1 MKSNGKLTKIYN
13 LRGKLNFPI
22 PEDGIDTSDATA
34 VVEDIKQGKTV
45 YARGQKLTG
54 TMPNRGSVT
63 ISPNTVSQ
71 EHDSGYYDSIKVN
84 AVTNEIDANIKS
96 ENIKDGISILG
107 VEGNLVEL
115 NGQTITVAPST
126 TEKVINP
133 EEGYNGITQVT
144 VEAVT
149 NNIDINIKQ
158 ENIKKDVSI
167 LGITGTLEEGVDTS
181 DANAAAANI
190 EINKT
195 AYVNGQ
201 KITGNIPL
209 NNTTLIVDNAEISL
223 DDENNKLE
231 MNSTNSTKQIIDNNV
246 NMKFNANY
254 SDVATTI
261 GLTPDKIKRGETI
274 LNVAGNVQEGID
286 TSNAN
291 ALASDLAEG
300 KTAYVNGLQ
309 ITGTLHEDNGTLT
322 QQAEEVT
329 ISEGDILQFKQV
341 PIEDDFI
348 ARAGYSKILWA
359 RPENVTSTIGLTA
372 NKLVSGNTILGVE
385 GTHICPPGLDTSDAN
400 AVETDILSGK
410 TAYVDGSKITGTITS
425 KEAQT
430 YIPSSSEQIIDA
442 GQYLSGTQTI
452 SAVPTEEKTITPSA
466 LNQEI
471 MPTENKFLSKVIVSG
486 DADLTAEN
494 VKSGVTIF
502 GVEGSYTSDA
512 NAIASDI
519 LTGKTAYVNGQL
531 VGGTISNMSD
541 KTYYI
546 YNSDQVSTKQH
557 EFAGETD
564 WITFNPNELARQN
577 SGFIADRA
585 LVDEKTFNQSIN
597 VGYNAIAGK
606 IGLTASK
613 IVQGNTILGIEGT
626 ATTGIDTSDATATA
640 DDIVVNKTAY
650 ANGQKITGTIPTAT
664 TITEDGSV
672 QLESDGRFRASATVP
687 NDIYLHSDITPRM
700 IWLNLTKSQVA
711 ETIGLTANKI
721 VSGNTILDIAGTA
734 SIGVTPDTTIQNGE
748 YGLETATSGELDND
762 IGIKLFTNANTQ
774 SKLYENGSIVE
785 VHITNELLA
794 QILGITADKIKSGE
808 TICGIEGTYTG
819 DVESV

>member
-1 MKSNGKLTKIYN
+1 MKSNGKITKIYN

-84 AVTNEIDANIKS
+84 AVTNEIDTNIKS
-96 ENIKDGISILG
+96 ENIK
-107 VEGNLVEL
+107 
-115 NGQTITVAPST
+115 
-126 TEKVINP
+126 K
-133 EEGYNGITQVT
+133 
-144 VEAVT
+144 
-149 NNIDINIKQ
+149 DI
-158 ENIKKDVSI
+158 SI

-181 DANAAAANI
+181 DADAAAANI

-195 AYVNGQ
+195 AYVDGE
-201 KITGNIPL
+201 KITGNLPL
-209 NNTTLIVDNAEISL
+209 NNTTLVVDNAEISL
-223 DDENNKLE
+223 DGENNKLE

-274 LNVAGNVQEGID
+274 LNIAGNVQEGI
-286 TSNAN
+286 
-291 ALASDLAEG
+291 
-300 KTAYVNGLQ
+300 
-309 ITGTLHEDNGTLT
+309 
-322 QQAEEVT
+322 
-329 ISEGDILQFKQV
+329 
-341 PIEDDFI
+341 
-348 ARAGYSKILWA
+348 
-359 RPENVTSTIGLTA
+359 
-372 NKLVSGNTILGVE
+372 
-385 GTHICPPGLDTSDAN
+385 DTSDAN

-410 TAYVDGSKITGTITS
+410 TAYVDGNKITGTITS

-442 GQYLSGTQTI
+442 GQYLSGVQTI
-452 SAVPTEEKTITPSA
+452 SAVPTEEKTITPSTSS
-466 LNQEI
+466 QEI
-471 MPTENKFLSKVIVSG
+471 TPTENKFLSKVTVSG
-486 DADLTAEN
+486 DVNLTTEN

-512 NAIASDI
+512 NAMAEDIAMN
-519 LTGKTAYVNGQL
+519 KTAYINGQKIT
-531 VGGTISNMSD
+531 GTLPLFPNSRTFTVDNAGVADNTEDSELEFTTINTAKQILDSNLNMKFSASYSD
-541 KTYYI
+541 IVT
-546 YNSDQVSTKQH
+546 
-557 EFAGETD
+557 A
-564 WITFNPNELARQN
+564 
-577 SGFIADRA
+577 
-585 LVDEKTFNQSIN
+585 
-597 VGYNAIAGK
+597 
-606 IGLTASK
+606 IGLTADKLIS
-613 IVQGNTILGIEGT
+613 GNTILGIEGM
-626 ATTGIDTSDATATA
+626 ATTGINTSDATATP

-711 ETIGLTANKI
+711 ETIGLTADKI
-721 VSGNTILDIAGTA
+721 VSGNTILDVAGTA
-734 SIGVTPDTTIQNGE
+734 SIGITPDTTIQNGE

-762 IGIKLFTNANTQ
+762 IGIKLFTNENTQ

>member
-1 MKSNGKLTKIYN
+1 MKSNGKITKIYN

-22 PEDGIDTSDATA
+22 PEDGVDTSDATA

-149 NNIDINIKQ
+149 NNIDTNIKQ

-209 NNTTLIVDNAEISL
+209 NNTTLVVDNAEISL
-223 DDENNKLE
+223 DGENNKLE

-286 TSNAN
+286 TS
-291 ALASDLAEG
+291 
-300 KTAYVNGLQ
+300 
-309 ITGTLHEDNGTLT
+309 
-322 QQAEEVT
+322 
-329 ISEGDILQFKQV
+329 
-341 PIEDDFI
+341 
-348 ARAGYSKILWA
+348 
-359 RPENVTSTIGLTA
+359 
-372 NKLVSGNTILGVE
+372 
-385 GTHICPPGLDTSDAN
+385 DAN

-410 TAYVDGSKITGTITS
+410 TAYVDGNKITGTITS

-466 LNQEI
+466 LSQEI
-471 MPTENKFLSKVIVSG
+471 TPTENKFLSKVTVSG

-531 VGGTISNMSD
+531 VEGTISNMSD

-711 ETIGLTANKI
+711 ETIGLTADKI
-721 VSGNTILDIAGTA
+721 VSGNTILDVAGTA
-734 SIGVTPDTTIQNGE
+734 SIGITPDTTIQNGE

>member
-1 MKSNGKLTKIYN
+1 MKSNGKITKIYN

-84 AVTNEIDANIKS
+84 AVTNEIDTNIKS
-96 ENIKDGISILG
+96 ENIK
-107 VEGNLVEL
+107 
-115 NGQTITVAPST
+115 
-126 TEKVINP
+126 K
-133 EEGYNGITQVT
+133 
-144 VEAVT
+144 
-149 NNIDINIKQ
+149 DI
-158 ENIKKDVSI
+158 SI
-167 LGITGTLEEGVDTS
+167 LGITGILEEGVDTS
-181 DANAAAANI
+181 DADAAAANI

-195 AYVNGQ
+195 AYVDGE
-201 KITGNIPL
+201 KMTGNLPL
-209 NNTTLIVDNAEISL
+209 NNTTLVVDNVTVSL
-223 DDENNKLE
+223 DDRNNKLE
-231 MNSTNSTKQIIDNNV
+231 MNSTNLTKQIIDNNV

-309 ITGTLHEDNGTLT
+309 ITGTLHEDNGALT

-329 ISEGDILQFKQV
+329 INEGDILQFKQIPV
-341 PIEDDFI
+341 EDDFI
-348 ARAGYSKILWA
+348 ARAGYSKTLWA
-359 RPENVTSTIGLTA
+359 RPENVTPIIGLTA
-372 NKLVSGNTILGVE
+372 DKLVSGNTVLGVE
-385 GTHICPPGLDTSDAN
+385 GTHVCPPGLDTSDAN
-400 AVETDILSGK
+400 AIETDILSGK
-410 TAYVDGSKITGTITS
+410 TAYVNGNKIIGTITL

-430 YIPSSSEQIIDA
+430 YIPSSSEQVINA
-442 GQYLSGTQTI
+442 GQYLSGAQTI
-452 SAVPTEEKTITPSA
+452 SPVPTEEKTITPSA
-466 LNQEI
+466 SAQEI
-471 MPTENKFLSKVIVSG
+471 MPTESKFLSKVTVSG
-486 DADLTAEN
+486 DANLTAEN
-494 VKSGVTIF
+494 IKSGVTIF
-502 GVEGSYTSDA
+502 GIEGSYTSDA
-512 NAIASDI
+512 NAMAEDIAMN
-519 LTGKTAYVNGQL
+519 KTAYINGQKIT
-531 VGGTISNMSD
+531 GTLPLFPNSRTFTVDNAGVADNIEDSELEFTTINTAKQILDSNLNMKFSAPYSD
-541 KTYYI
+541 IVT
-546 YNSDQVSTKQH
+546 
-557 EFAGETD
+557 A
-564 WITFNPNELARQN
+564 
-577 SGFIADRA
+577 
-585 LVDEKTFNQSIN
+585 
-597 VGYNAIAGK
+597 
-606 IGLTASK
+606 IGLTADKLIS
-613 IVQGNTILGIEGT
+613 GNTILGIEGA

-711 ETIGLTANKI
+711 ETIGLTADKI
-721 VSGNTILDIAGTA
+721 VSGNTILDVVGTA
-734 SIGVTPDTTIQNGE
+734 PITGTDTSDATASANDIRFGESAYVNGE
-748 YGLETATSGELDND
+748 KIEGSLSTIFNLGYQVDSVVWTDETEQNQLKLDIPVNNSGIVNAGSSKIAVILRYDKLAEEIGLTAEKIKAGET
-762 IGIKLFTNANTQ
+762 
-774 SKLYENGSIVE
+774 
-785 VHITNELLA
+785 
-794 QILGITADKIKSGE
+794 ILGIT
-808 TICGIEGTYTG
+808 GTYTG